1 MRLACLTYRCSRIL
15 NIAEPG
21 ALIGFAGPRVIEQT
35 IRQKLPQGFQRSEFL
50 LEHGMLDAVV
60 HRKELKS
67 YISRAL
73 AFMDGTKAA
82 SA

>member
-1 MRLACLTYRCSRIL
+1 
-15 NIAEPG
+15 
-21 ALIGFAGPRVIEQT
+21 VIEQT

-60 HRKELKS
+60 SRKQLKT

-73 AFMDGTKAA
+73 DFMTHGAVAPVVAA
-82 SA
+82 AANTPSERIDIKI

>member
-1 MRLACLTYRCSRIL
+1 MLGDL

-60 HRKELKS
+60 PRKQLKLF
-67 YISRAL
+67 IARAL
-73 AFMDGTKAA
+73 DFMTAA
-82 SA
+82 